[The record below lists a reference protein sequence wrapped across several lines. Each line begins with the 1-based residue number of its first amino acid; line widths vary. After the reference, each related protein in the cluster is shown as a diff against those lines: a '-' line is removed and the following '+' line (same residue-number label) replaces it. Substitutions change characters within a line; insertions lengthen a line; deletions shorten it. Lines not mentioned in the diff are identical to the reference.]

1 MKVRFF
7 SLILLL
13 SLSGYSLFSQEVIS
27 VEQAIAL
34 AIEKNYDVQ
43 IAQTT
48 AQSASTDNSYA
59 WAAFIPQINGLAS
72 YRRTS
77 NNQAVEYNGVRDT
90 LNSQGRAKF
99 DNMDASAQLTWVL
112 FDGLTMFATRE
123 RIAVIAAQG
132 ELLVKEQMTNTIA
145 SVIAGYYDIVRQ
157 KQQLNAIQEQMA
169 VSEERV
175 KLAQRKLDV
184 GTGAKPELLQAKVDY
199 NAFRAQQLRQDAL
212 ILQLKEQLNAL
223 VDMQLPPGFEVTDT
237 IAINLGLKIDDIASG
252 IENSNFSL
260 LRAKRQMEIAHIS
273 LRERK
278 GNLWPTL
285 SFNAAY
291 VYSETNNIVLID
303 PLRPAFNR
311 TDGYNYGLSLNIP
324 ILRALN
330 TRRLIEQEKININR
344 QQIFYNQ
351 QRTFVNVGLR
361 NAYINYENARQ
372 ILLVEEE
379 NILLARENVSIA
391 LEGFRRGITTFIE
404 LRTAQQSL
412 ADAYNRLISAR
423 YLAKVAE
430 TEMLRLSGKLLR

>member
-1 MKVRFF
+1 MKVRFLALAILF
-7 SLILLL
+7 FLSWSSLLA
-13 SLSGYSLFSQEVIS
+13 QEKIS
-27 VEQAIAL
+27 VEQVIAL
-34 AIEKNYDVQ
+34 AIERNYDVQ
-43 IAQTT
+43 IARNTS
-48 AQSASTDNSYA
+48 QSASMDNSYA
-59 WAAFIPQINGLAS
+59 WAAFIPQINGTAS
-72 YRRTS
+72 FRRTS
-77 NNQAVEYNGVRDT
+77 NNQAVAYNGVRDT
-90 LNSQGRAKF
+90 LNSEGRAKF
-99 DNMDASAQLTWVL
+99 DNRDATAQLTWVL

-123 RIAVIAAQG
+123 RIAIIAAQG
-132 ELLVKEQMTNTIA
+132 ELQVKEQITNTIA

-199 NAFRAQQLRQDAL
+199 NALRAQLLRQDAL

-223 VDMQLPPGFEVTDT
+223 VDLQLPPKYEVTDT
-237 IAINLGLKIDDIASG
+237 IAINLALEIDDIAIG
-252 IENSNFSL
+252 IENSNLSL
-260 LRAKRQMEIAHIS
+260 LRAKRQMEIAQIS

-291 VYSETNNIVLID
+291 VYAETNNIVLID
-303 PLRPAFNR
+303 PLRPAFNQ

-324 ILRALN
+324 ILRGLN
-330 TRRLIEQEKININR
+330 TRRLIEQEKINVNR

-351 QRTFVNVGLR
+351 QRTVVDVGLR
-361 NAYINYENARQ
+361 NAYINYENAKQ